1 MGLAEIGAQ
10 IANQLNET
18 LQAGVER
25 AREAV
30 SNFTRPSV
38 STEPQDANAMQLV
51 SDRAVTSSRNEQ
63 TSAPNVVNG
72 QSELDARVQLART
85 GAQVNAAGGGGGG
98 SSAAPGTSETILVS
112 TKEVTIKRTST
123 PAADPTEP
131 PIERIVVDA
140 GAGDDRIQVTR
151 DPKTGATVINVN
163 GERHDINLSTYIDP
177 ADGYE
182 KAQVE
187 VDGVPQQLGR
197 NDPYL
202 LTIRAGDGNDTIDV
216 GRDVQI
222 NFTLE
227 GGAGHD
233 RIQGGAGHDRIE
245 AGDGDDTVDGGAG
258 RDYINGSRGNDKL
271 YGGAGHDTVYGGDGD
286 DYMQGNA
293 GEDYLEG
300 GRGRDHLL
308 GGAGNDVLS
317 GGLDDDTLEG
327 GRGDDKL
334 YAGAGTD
341 KLYGSVIGNRHP
353 ERATGTDTI
362 YSQTGDEVADDA
374 GTTVVNVELVGQ
386 PGSRG
391 VRVEGSPE
399 FVERVEQDIEFLRS
413 SPTGRQMLTEFDK
426 AYDSTRDAKSDW
438 WLIGRFFN
446 DGNSVTIR
454 ELREEDNGF
463 AAPTDYPKTSLDPK
477 TGRAGAGSDVVISY
491 NPQLNQFPF
500 RDPNNPADAWR
511 DLDPVVVLY
520 HEMAHAYDDV
530 RGVMQPYAPYQA
542 KNPVDNDPRDIG
554 MQNRERQAVGLE
566 NDGIPFDF
574 DGDPK
579 TPKTTANPHALTENG
594 LRDEL
599 GRPRRPRY
607 NIAP

>member
-1 MGLAEIGAQ
+1 MGLAEIGEQ
-10 IANQLNET
+10 IANQVNEAV
-18 LQAGVER
+18 QAGIER

-30 SNFTRPSV
+30 ANFSQPTV

-51 SDRAVTSSRNEQ
+51 SDRAVTSSLNEQ
-63 TSAPNVVNG
+63 TSAPNVASG
-72 QSELDARVQLART
+72 QTELDARLQLART
-85 GAQVNAAGGGGGG
+85 GAHVNAAGGGGA
-98 SSAAPGTSETILVS
+98 SSAASSTSETVLVS

-123 PAADPTEP
+123 PAANPTEP

-140 GAGDDRIQVTR
+140 GGGDDRIQVTR

-163 GERHDINLSTYIDP
+163 GERHSIALSTYIDP
-177 ADGYE
+177 ADGHE
-182 KAQVE
+182 KAQVD
-187 VDGVPQQLGR
+187 VDGVPQQLSR

-216 GRDVQI
+216 SRDVQV

-227 GGAGHD
+227 GGAGND
-233 RIQGGAGHDRIE
+233 RIQGSAGNDRIE

-271 YGGAGHDTVYGGDGD
+271 YGSAGHDTLYGGDGD

-308 GGAGNDVLS
+308 GGAGNDAVS

-327 GRGDDKL
+327 GRGDDRL
-334 YAGAGTD
+334 YAGGGTD
-341 KLYGSVIGNRHP
+341 KLYGSFIGNRHP
-353 ERATGTDTI
+353 ERATGTDII
-362 YSQTGDEVADDA
+362 YSQKGDEVAEDA

-391 VRVEGSPE
+391 VRIEGSPE

-426 AYDSTRDAKSDW
+426 AYDSTRDPKSDW

-446 DGNSVTIR
+446 DGNTVTIR

-463 AAPTDYPKTSLDPK
+463 AAATDYTKTSLDPK
-477 TGRAGAGSDVVISY
+477 TGQPGAGSDVIISY
-491 NPQLNQFPF
+491 NTQLNQFPF

-530 RGVMQPYAPYQA
+530 RGVMQPYEMYQA

-554 MQNRERQAVGLE
+554 VPNRERQAVGLE

-574 DGDPK
+574 DGDPT

>member
-1 MGLAEIGAQ
+1 MGLAEIGQ
-10 IANQLNET
+10 QLANQVNEAV
-18 LQAGVER
+18 QAGIER

-30 SNFTRPSV
+30 ASFAQPSV
-38 STEPQDANAMQLV
+38 STEPQDENAMQLV
-51 SDRAVTSSRNEQ
+51 NNRAVTSSTNSQ
-63 TSAPNVVNG
+63 TPTSTVPG
-72 QSELDARVQLART
+72 QQTELDARVQLART
-85 GAQVNAAGGGGGG
+85 NAQVNAASGG
-98 SSAAPGTSETILVS
+98 STSASSSGTSETVLVS

-140 GAGDDRIQVTR
+140 GGGDDQIRVTR
-151 DPKTGATVINVN
+151 DAKTGATVINVN
-163 GERHDINLSTYIDP
+163 GERHTIQTSTYIDP
-177 ADGYE
+177 ADGRE
-182 KAQVE
+182 KAQVD
-187 VDGVPQQLGR
+187 VDGKPQQLGR

-202 LTIRAGDGNDTIDV
+202 ITIRAGDGNDTLLV
-216 GRDVQI
+216 SSNVRL

-227 GGAGHD
+227 GGAGND
-233 RIQGGAGHDRIE
+233 RIQGGAGNDRIE
-245 AGDGDDTVDGGAG
+245 AGDGDDNVNGGSG

-286 DYMQGNA
+286 DYIQGNA

-300 GRGRDHLL
+300 GRGRDHVL
-308 GGAGNDVLS
+308 GGAGHDVLS

-327 GRGDDKL
+327 GAGNDKL

-341 KLYGSVIGNRHP
+341 KLYGNVAANRNP
-353 ERATGTDTI
+353 KRSTGSDTI
-362 YSQTGDEVADDA
+362 YSQKGDTVGRDA
-374 GTTVVNVELVGQ
+374 GTTVVNVELTGT

-391 VRVEGSPE
+391 VRIEGSPE

-426 AYDSTRDAKSDW
+426 AYDSSRDPKSSW
-438 WLIGRFFN
+438 WLIGGFFN
-446 DGNSVTIR
+446 DGNTVTIR
-454 ELREEDNGF
+454 ELSEEDNGF
-463 AAPTDYPKTSLDPK
+463 AAPTDYTKTSLDPK
-477 TGRAGAGSDVVISY
+477 TGQPGDGSDVIISY
-491 NPQLNQFPF
+491 NTQLNQFPF
-500 RDPNNPADAWR
+500 RDPKNPADAWR

-530 RGVMQPYAPYQA
+530 YGVMQPYEMYQA
-542 KNPVDNDPRDIG
+542 KNPTDRDPRDVG
-554 MQNRERQAVGLE
+554 VPNRERQAVGLE
-566 NDGIPFDF
+566 NDGIPYDF